1 MSEPRLHLW
10 LAERLPDLAS
20 RLVDE
25 FGRRVPYYAE
35 QPREVL
41 DGQLRPAIEANLR
54 IAVKTLRQ
62 QRTFTVD
69 ERAEVID
76 WSARRAEQGVPLE
89 AVLTAY
95 HLAIE
100 LCWQALVEEADE
112 EEARELGAL
121 ALHFFGYLRSVVP
134 AVALAH
140 AQEGRE
146 RYGELRAARRAVLD
160 ALLAGAPADAP
171 ALRAGVPLAAAYD
184 VLVLRGDP
192 DPDPAVTRQ
201 LTRQVQSVLDAHA
214 GGHVLAMLDGM
225 SGTALLPAKG
235 APDAACG
242 RSARAGRTPARQG
255 GGDGPADALESLV
268 GRIVLATDRAV
279 TVTTAPAT
287 GAEAI
292 PGALREA
299 SEVAELVL
307 RLGRPPGLY
316 RMTDVLLE
324 YQIARPGNGLAQLA
338 ARLDPLDDRP
348 ELMETLRVYVDQ
360 GHNRRRAAET
370 LQVHRNTLDYRLRG
384 IAALTG
390 LDPSG
395 PELAAALTAR
405 ALR

>member
-25 FGRRVPYYAE
+25 FGRRVPFYAE

-54 IAVKTLRQ
+54 IAVGTLRE
-62 QRTFTVD
+62 QRTFTVG
-69 ERAEVID
+69 ERAEVIE

-100 LCWQALVEEADE
+100 LCWQALVEEAAE
-112 EEARELGAL
+112 EEAGELGAL
-121 ALHFFGYLRSVVP
+121 ALHFFAYLRAVVP

-160 ALLAGAPADAP
+160 ALLAGAPADEP

-192 DPDPAVTRQ
+192 DPDLAAARQ

-214 GGHVLAMLDGM
+214 ESPVLAVLDGI

-235 APDAACG
+235 EGPN
-242 RSARAGRTPARQG
+242 AGRAQRT
-255 GGDGPADALESLV
+255 GPADDGAADPLARLV
-268 GRIVLATDRAV
+268 DRIVVATGRAV
-279 TVTTAPAT
+279 TVTTAPAPC
-287 GAEAI
+287 AEAI

-299 SEVAELVL
+299 AEVAELVR

-360 GHNRRRAAET
+360 GHNRRRSAET

-384 IAALTG
+384 IASLTG

>member
-10 LAERLPDLAS
+10 LVEHLPDLTE
-20 RLVDE
+20 RLVEE
-25 FGRRVPYYAE
+25 FARRIPFYAE

-54 IAVKTLRQ
+54 ISVRTLRQ

-69 ERAEVID
+69 ERAEVIA

-100 LCWQALVEEADE
+100 LCWEAIAA
-112 EEARELGAL
+112 EAREEDAAELGAL
-121 ALHFFGYLRSVVP
+121 ALHFFTYLRSVVP

-160 ALLAGAPADAP
+160 SLLAGIPADEP
-171 ALRAGVPLAAAYD
+171 ALRAGVPIASAYD
-184 VLVLRGDP
+184 VLVLRADP
-192 DPDPAVTRQ
+192 EQDPATARH
-201 LTRQVQSVLDAHA
+201 LTRQVQSALDAYTQA
-214 GGHVLAMLDGM
+214 HVLAMLDGA
-225 SGTALLPAKG
+225 SGTALLPARP
-235 APDAACG
+235 AEQATARPARA
-242 RSARAGRTPARQG
+242 RASARPAEEEPRV
-255 GGDGPADALESLV
+255 DPLAELV
-268 GRIVLATDRAV
+268 ERITVATDRAV
-279 TVTTAPAT
+279 TVTTAPAQ
-287 GAEAI
+287 GPEGI
-292 PGALREA
+292 PAALREA
-299 SEVAELVL
+299 TEVAELVT
-307 RLGRPPGLY
+307 RLGKPPGFY

-370 LQVHRNTLDYRLRG
+370 LRVHRNTLDYRLRG
-384 IAALTG
+384 IATLTG